1 MSYAATLKRA
11 AKHNPTW
18 VEARVYEYA
27 LDIDGIPITANGEY
41 RFDLREITY
50 GFRDLR
56 PETNFTISQVYQGST
71 VVTVI
76 TENPPDTSHLI
87 LLGVTWYSLQEV
99 RAADALG
106 ATVSYIAQAMDTAPD
121 IRNDTL

>member
-11 AKHNPTW
+11 VKHNPTW
-18 VEARVYEYA
+18 VNARIYEYA
-27 LDIDGIPITANGEY
+27 LDDESHPLLANGEY

-56 PETNFTISQVYQGST
+56 PETNFTISQAYQGST

-87 LLGVTWYSLQEV
+87 QMGATWYSLQEV
-99 RAADALG
+99 RASDALG
-106 ATVSYIAQAMDTAPD
+106 ATVSYIAGAMDIIPD